1 MSQWTL
7 SKLSPL
13 KTAMKKNY
21 PHTLGS
27 RQYPLL
33 WFFPSKLALNTHPKG
48 DSRVTLQVILVI
60 FYYPLG
66 LGSTRTHL
74 LQKRKPA
81 LRDSPSGGYAPVWVP
96 CPRNLHVRLPD
107 RIGPLADKEAE
118 YIRQRTSK
126 SIPHWRRYLSGANLT
141 DFSIDEFLK
150 RAEKEGAKAG
160 FNLPN
165 IGIALSGGGPRA
177 ALLGAS
183 IVHTFDARN
192 PEAMQAGTGGIMQL
206 MNYVAGLSGGSW
218 FTGSWATSDFPIIPE
233 LIQSWHLTQ
242 DNQPFDWQ
250 TIKKYPPAVKIAR
263 QKADAGFPAS
273 LIDVWAL
280 MVGKHFVNAPNYG
293 ESVLFSS
300 IRNVSAFQNYDAPYP
315 IIVATSR
322 GNKGT
327 SSITLETPIY
337 EFTPEEFGVW
347 HPSLNAFIP
356 IDYLGTSMFNGNVP
370 PHADCVNGFDNAAFV
385 MGASSNILS
394 EPFAPNEQMPLIK
407 RLIAGLYYYF
417 TDHMYDE
424 ALVLNPFNGLGI
436 GFGPSSGFPDGKDS
450 LLYLADGGLG
460 GENMPLWPM
469 IQPARNLDV
478 IFAVDAQAD
487 GLGKTIDAQG
497 YANGTSL
504 YMTYLK
510 TTLPDYQGYSFPKIP
525 DASREFTARGL
536 HQRPSLFGCNETSAP
551 LVIYFP
557 NYYIV
562 AETDVSTVH
571 ASYTPA
577 EIEGFLANGFAIA
590 TQGRGK
596 NTVDNFLSGDLAE
609 AIDRVGELQEP
620 RWPTCI
626 ACGLIDR
633 QNQRDGIPRTPQCEA
648 CFTKY
653 CA

>member
-1 MSQWTL
+1 MTFLFIILFLQ
-7 SKLSPL
+7 
-13 KTAMKKNY
+13 
-21 PHTLGS
+21 
-27 RQYPLL
+27 
-33 WFFPSKLALNTHPKG
+33 FFIHSSFSL
-48 DSRVTLQVILVI
+48 D
-60 FYYPLG
+60 
-66 LGSTRTHL
+66 STRTHL
-74 LQKRKPA
+74 LQKRRTA
-81 LRDSPSGGYAPVWVP
+81 LSDSPSGNYAPVWVP
-96 CPRNLHVRLPD
+96 CPRELQVRSPE
-107 RIGPLADKEAE
+107 RIGPLADKESE
-118 YIRQRTSK
+118 YIHQRTSK
-126 SIPHWRRYLSGANLT
+126 SIPHWRRYLKGANLT
-141 DFSIDEFLK
+141 DFNIDHFLN

-160 FNLPN
+160 WNLPN

-218 FTGSWATSDFPIIPE
+218 FTGSWATGDFPIIPE
-233 LIQSWHLTQ
+233 LIQSWDLTQ

-273 LIDVWAL
+273 LID
-280 MVGKHFVNAPNYG
+280 NAPNYG

-300 IRNVSAFQNYDAPYP
+300 IRNVSTFKNFDAPYP

-356 IDYLGTSMFNGNVP
+356 IDYLGTSMFNGKVP
-370 PHADCVNGFDNAAFV
+370 PHGDCVNGFDNAAFV

-460 GENMPLWPM
+460 GENMPLWPL
-469 IQPARNLDV
+469 IQPARKLDV

-510 TTLPDYQGYSFPKIP
+510 TQLPDYQGYPFPKIP
-525 DASREFTARGL
+525 DTSREFSARGL
-536 HQRPSLFGCNETSAP
+536 HQRPSLFGCNETSGP

-590 TQGRGK
+590 TQARGIS
-596 NTVDNFLSGDLAE
+596 TVDDFLSGELAS
-609 AIDRVGELQEP
+609 ALDRIGESEEP
-620 RWPTCI
+620 RWITCI

-633 QNQRDGIPRTPQCEA
+633 QNRRDGISRTPQCEA